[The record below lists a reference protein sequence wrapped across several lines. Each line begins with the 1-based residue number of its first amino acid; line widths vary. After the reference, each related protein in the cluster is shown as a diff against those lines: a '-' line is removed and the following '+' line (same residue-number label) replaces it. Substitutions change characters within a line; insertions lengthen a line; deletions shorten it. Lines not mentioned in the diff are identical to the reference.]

1 MRSNGHRWVSTPLRH
16 GKLSTVTIKTH
27 TSAHSRPH
35 AAAHAVVIV
44 RVAADDPRW
53 DTALEC
59 SQDHVKKG
67 YRVQVFLHGQAVAPG
82 LADPP
87 AALRALDRDPSVDVV
102 VCQAAWR
109 RLGLADEPPLAVAS
123 LVGLWSTMQRTDLIS
138 VFGQG
143 DWPAAS
149 GDWPSVAVAP
159 PSPGVAWGVM
169 VERGVDGQ
177 ERQSLVEFVLAAAV
191 LELDVAV
198 AFGPQ
203 ALGELSG
210 ESARGWAQLTDHD
223 LAHVITTASDDARY
237 HERHWLVL

>member
-1 MRSNGHRWVSTPLRH
+1 MSAAPRR

-27 TSAHSRPH
+27 TSARSRP
-35 AAAHAVVIV
+35 HAVVIV
-44 RVAADDPRW
+44 RVRLGDPRW
-53 DTALEC
+53 DTALKC

-87 AALRALDRDPSVDVV
+87 AALRELDRDPDINVV

-109 RLGLADEPPLAVAS
+109 RLGLADEPPFAVAS
-123 LVGLWSTMQRTDLIS
+123 LVGLWSIMRRADSIS

-149 GDWPSVAVAP
+149 GDWPSVAAAQP
-159 PSPGVAWGVM
+159 DPSTAWGVM

-177 ERQSLVEFVLAAAV
+177 ERQSLLEFVLAAAV
-191 LELDVAV
+191 LELDIAV
-198 AFGPQ
+198 AFGPR

-210 ESARGWAQLTDHD
+210 ESARGWAQLIDHD
-223 LAHVITTASDDARY
+223 LAHVITTASADARY
-237 HERHWLVL
+237 HDRHWLVP